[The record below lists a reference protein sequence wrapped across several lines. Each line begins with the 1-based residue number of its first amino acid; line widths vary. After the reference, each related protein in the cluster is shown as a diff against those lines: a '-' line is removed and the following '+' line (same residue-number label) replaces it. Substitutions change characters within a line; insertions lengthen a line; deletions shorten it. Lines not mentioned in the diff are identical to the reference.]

1 MPGYILISQ
10 HEFSPPKQ
18 RGMAPFVEMLGLL
31 DFLRELQ
38 HDELP
43 FSRNACIRVEGLEEV
58 LFAARPNYRDLALR
72 IRNRLNSAANEL
84 HKQLLTV
91 QIVFKGKLERGANL
105 RDHYRGE
112 DLPIHFIFGSPTS
125 TDADGSTVY
134 RAPFGLTTP

>member
-10 HEFSPPKQ
+10 NEFSPPKQ
-18 RGMAPFVEMLGLL
+18 RGMAPFVEEIGLL
-31 DFLRELQ
+31 DFLRELR
-38 HDELP
+38 HEDLP

-58 LFAARPNYRDLALR
+58 LFAARPDCRDLALR
-72 IRNRLNSAANEL
+72 IRNRLNASANEL

-112 DLPIHFIFGSPTS
+112 DLPIHLIFGTPTS
-125 TDADGSTVY
+125 SDADGSYLYKV
-134 RAPFGLTTP
+134 PFSLTTP